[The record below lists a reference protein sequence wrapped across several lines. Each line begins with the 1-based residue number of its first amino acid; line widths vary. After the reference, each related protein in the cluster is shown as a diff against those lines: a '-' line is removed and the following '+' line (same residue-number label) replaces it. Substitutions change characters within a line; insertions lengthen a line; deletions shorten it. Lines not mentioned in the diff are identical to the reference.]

1 MGIRARAGARIGGP
15 ARAGGRAAGI
25 WGGRRWARVCAGRG
39 WEVRGGEGRKR
50 GKRSGVGEA
59 REIGV
64 FSGGCDLPVYGV
76 DAVDGVAVA
85 LLELE

>member
-1 MGIRARAGARIGGP
+1 M
-15 ARAGGRAAGI
+15 
-25 WGGRRWARVCAGRG
+25 
-39 WEVRGGEGRKR
+39 GGEGRG
-50 GKRSGVGEA
+50 GKKTRETKGVGEA